1 MIAAPFL
8 NRNFI
13 QLCWVVPDLRAAVD
27 GWIHTCGVG
36 PFFWFDRVTFD
47 GGRCRGQPADF
58 PEIKAAIAYAG
69 DIQIELVCQE
79 NDRPSFW
86 RDTIPKGEWGF
97 HDAAL
102 WCKDYDAERAAYTK
116 GGAEIA
122 FEGHRTGFRACWI
135 DTRSTIGF
143 MIQLIEANPTAE
155 AIFAKMHAAAKNWD
169 GKDPIR
175 GLG

>member
-1 MIAAPFL
+1 MFTAPFL
-8 NRNFI
+8 KQKFM

-27 GWIHTCGVG
+27 GWVQTCGVG

-47 GGRCRGQPADF
+47 DGLYRGKPAPF
-58 PEIKAAIAYAG
+58 PEINAAIAYAG
-69 DIQIELVCQE
+69 DVQIELVCQD
-79 NDRPSFW
+79 NDHPSFW
-86 RDTIPKGEWGF
+86 RDTVPKGQWAF

-116 GGAEIA
+116 DGAEVA

-135 DTRSTIGF
+135 DTRSTVGF

-155 AIFAKMHAAAKNWD
+155 AIFAKIHAAAASWD

-175 GLG
+175 RLG